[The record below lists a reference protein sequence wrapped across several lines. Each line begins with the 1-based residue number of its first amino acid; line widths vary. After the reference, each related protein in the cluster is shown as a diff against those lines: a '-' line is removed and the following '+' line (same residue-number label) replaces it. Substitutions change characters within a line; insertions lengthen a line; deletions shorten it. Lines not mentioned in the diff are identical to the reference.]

1 MAKEFEIPGLKEVL
15 NNLEKLNTQV
25 KKNAKDFLDM
35 AVNADKAM
43 KAVGKV
49 DGLKDY
55 VALQKSAKTETDK
68 VEVAR
73 QKLIKAQS
81 DEGKELVKLN
91 LLIQQQ
97 NQANKASAD
106 VTNQLNESLKNEI
119 KTITDARAQNALL
132 TQARNNLDLSTQQG
146 RENLKTYN
154 DLLDKNNAFIKNNA
168 DATLKQK
175 MSIGDYATGMQTAI
189 ENTGL
194 FQGKLGDVTR
204 TAIGFIQ
211 GGAQA
216 VQKIEDLNKSVVN
229 GAKNAASYVTSKLG
243 FIQTEKASTVAIEA
257 ETIATEENAVA
268 NAEAKVATIGFTQS
282 QKAASIA
289 TEANTLVTEGN
300 AVAAEGMAVA
310 QLGVAATSEVMA
322 VAEVEATVATTALDV
337 ALGVLL
343 SPVTLVVAAVG
354 LLFFIFKDFAPIIN
368 PIKDA
373 FAALMAVFNVLKQD
387 IFDLVTGARSL
398 GDIFSS
404 FGDDTSKA
412 AKSAMELAQATR
424 DLNKAMDINE
434 VSMAQSKTRIQ
445 ELILQSKNR
454 TLSEK
459 ERVKLIQE
467 AQDIE
472 EKAFKKTNDLN
483 NEAIRISREKLFEG
497 KHLSEEEKKFIE
509 ANDFAKIRSL
519 KIAKN
524 LDEDELKSYADL
536 LKKKE
541 SLLQEDQQIRE
552 KAENRKDQL
561 ADKAKEKAEKE
572 AEKAKKD
579 ADEAQKRADE
589 AVKKEIER
597 RKKEADIAISTMKT
611 TLDYQIATYEQEN
624 NLMDDNI
631 SHVQAI
637 SLMKQKIADAEAQKE
652 LIGLNKNSVEAK
664 AILQKKADEYQK
676 IEIEK
681 NKAILDIQKE
691 NVKFELELYD
701 FKNQTLLKD
710 GATINDLLIE
720 QEKNRLDKEYQMHK
734 ESLEKLYGLDAEKV
748 KEKEK
753 TNKKLTDAEFKFLKE
768 LKSAED
774 KKDTEKK
781 KSDKLL
787 LDTKLKSIA
796 TEEKKEVRKFKL
808 LQKTSQANNLFEL
821 KAKAKAL
828 KEEQKLYKDDAK
840 KQDEINDALT
850 ANKQEQEK
858 IVSQSKKKQLM
869 DGLDAVINVAGQESE
884 IGKATAIAKTTIN
897 TYEAASAILKTASE
911 SPETVLFP
919 GYPQLMVGLT
929 IASGL
934 AQVSKIA
941 GVQMFAEG
949 TLDAPYTGKA
959 IAHEL
964 GPELHF
970 DENWNLKSDGGKGG
984 AQFIDIAKGDKIIPA
999 DISEIIRKT
1008 MFASYGMKENQYSKF
1023 DYAEMGKY
1031 FDKSATKIVMA
1042 VNNQKPSSPN
1052 IIIQKDLS
1060 LRATFKGKRV

>member
-68 VEVAR
+68 VELAR

-119 KTITDARAQNALL
+119 KTITDARAQNSLL

-579 ADEAQKRADE
+579 ADEAQKIADE

-597 RKKEADIAISTMKT
+597 RKKEADLAISIMKT
-611 TLDYQIATYEQEN
+611 TLDYQIANYEQED

-664 AILQKKADEYQK
+664 AILQKKSEEYQK

-774 KKDTEKK
+774 KKDSETKK
-781 KSDKLL
+781 ANKLG
-787 LDTKLKSIA
+787 LDTKLKAID
-796 TEEKKEVRKFKL
+796 TEEKTENRKFKL
-808 LQKTSQANNLFEL
+808 LEKGSIANAKNDLKNEEKKL
-821 KAKAKAL
+821 KA
-828 KEEQKLYKDDAK
+828 ERELYKGNAEK
-840 KQDEINDALT
+840 TAEIDLSLAE
-850 ANKQEQEK
+850 NKLKLEK
-858 IVSQSKKKQLM
+858 IKSDATKQSLQT
-869 DGLDAVINVAGQESE
+869 GLDNLIGIAGQESD
-884 IGKATAIAKTTIN
+884 IGKAAAIAKVTMSTIEGVQNAYTT
-897 TYEAASAILKTASE
+897 AQE
-911 SPETVLFP
+911 SPITVLFP
-919 GYPQLMVGLT
+919 GYPALM
-929 IASGL
+929 AGL
-934 AQVSKIA
+934 AAGFGATQVAKIA

-959 IAHEL
+959 IIDEI
-964 GPELHF
+964 GPEIHM
-970 DENWNLKSDGGKGG
+970 DKNGKIKSFGSDSG
-984 AQFIDIAKGDKIIPA
+984 ARLTDIVQGDKIIPA
-999 DISEIIRKT
+999 DVSAIIRQT
-1008 MFASYGMKENQYSKF
+1008 MFASYGMKESQKVNF

-1031 FDKSATKIVMA
+1031 FDKSATKIVSA
-1042 VNNQKPSSPN
+1042 VNNQKPSSAN

-1060 LRATFKGKRV
+1060 LRATFKGRKV